1 MWGICPTETR
11 AVSSD
16 TLLQCS
22 TTQWCIATQQ
32 AEFLHRAWLT
42 CRSNNVSSTATQ
54 QAEFL
59 HRARLTCRS
68 NNVSSTATQQA
79 EFLHRTW
86 LTCTTTQ
93 QAEFLHRA
101 RLTCRS
107 NNVSSTFMCNIRAWC
122 ATVDTVTVLLLGS
135 DWRPCAV
142 LVVTLYDAELNEWF
156 SSHDELHGHYAA
168 WHHRSTVVY
177 NLVFLIV
184 FTVNIYNHS
193 HMTQMQLSYRQ
204 F

>member
-32 AEFLHRAWLT
+32 AEFLHRARLT
-42 CRSNNVSSTATQ
+42 CTATQQATQ

-59 HRARLTCRS
+59 HRA
-68 NNVSSTATQQA
+68 
-79 EFLHRTW
+79 W